1 MEPASAKV
9 REDDYLR
16 RGWWREDTL
25 WSCFA
30 RNAGAEP
37 ARVAL
42 SDPPNR
48 AAIAGGEP
56 RSLDYRTLR
65 SEVEATATWLGRC
78 GIGRGDVVVAQ
89 LPNVVESIVLLLA
102 AARLGC
108 ILSPVSTQFRAHEL
122 RQVVARARPKLAL
135 TMATIDGFDHARLW
149 RDLAANSPALRVVTL
164 GECDLDAGTGAGAL
178 PDPPPDAATPL
189 GLRDR
194 AMLEL
199 MYACG
204 LRVSE
209 LVTLPL
215 SGLNLRQ
222 GVLRVTGK
230 GGKERLVPIGETCMD
245 WLTRYLRDAR
255 PALAKGR
262 ETPALFLSN
271 RAAGMTRQMAWML
284 VKKHALAA
292 GIAAK
297 RISPH
302 VLRHSFA
309 THLLNHGADLRALQM
324 LLGHSNLSTTQ
335 IYTLVAREGL
345 KRLHAEHHP
354 RA

>member
-1 MEPASAKV
+1 MERRARQHAMMTDPATGIDPRDSAAIDAFLEGV
-9 REDDYLR
+9 WSRDGLADLTLADYRGDLERCASWLGHHAHGLLGATREDLFRYL
-16 RGWWREDTL
+16 
-25 WSCFA
+25 S
-30 RNAGAEP
+30 
-37 ARVAL
+37 
-42 SDPPNR
+42 
-48 AAIAGGEP
+48 
-56 RSLDYRTLR
+56 
-65 SEVEATATWLGRC
+65 
-78 GIGRGDVVVAQ
+78 
-89 LPNVVESIVLLLA
+89 
-102 AARLGC
+102 
-108 ILSPVSTQFRAHEL
+108 
-122 RQVVARARPKLAL
+122 ARARANIGARTTAREL
-135 TMATIDGFDHARLW
+135 T
-149 RDLAANSPALRVVTL
+149 ALRRFYAEQVR
-164 GECDLDAGTGAGAL
+164 LDAGFEDPTLLLDTPKLPRTLPKAL
-178 PDPPPDAATPL
+178 AEREIEALLDAPDTATSL

-215 SGLNLRQ
+215 AGLNLRQ

-230 GGKERLVPIGETCMD
+230 GGKERLVPVGETCMD
-245 WLTRYLRDAR
+245 WLVRYLREAR

-262 ETPALFLSN
+262 EAPALFLSN
-271 RAAGMTRQMAWML
+271 RASGMSRQMAWTI

-345 KRLHAEHHP
+345 KRLHSQHHP